1 MIDINR
7 IYNTD
12 CMGPDGMAR
21 IDDGTI
27 DLILCDL
34 PYGVT
39 QNKWD
44 DVIPMGPMWAEY
56 KRIIKPHGVIAL
68 TSMQPFTSQLVMSNP
83 NQFKYEII
91 WDKAIPTGFLNA
103 KKQVLRR
110 HENILIFYS
119 GQGTYNPQKTPGK
132 PYDNGYILVTT
143 SNYGRLRP
151 ILNRNKTGDR
161 YPTTILK
168 ISNTNRK
175 GRIHPNQ
182 KPVKLFE
189 WLIKTYSNPGELV
202 LDNCTGSGTTAVAC
216 INTSR
221 NFIGFETDKEYY
233 KKSLERIEGLKKAG
247 RQVKIC

>member
-21 IDDGTI
+21 IDNGAVDM
-27 DLILCDL
+27 ILCDL

-44 DVIPMGPMWAEY
+44 SVIPIEPMWAEY
-56 KRIIKPHGVIAL
+56 TRIIKPHGVIAL
-68 TSMQPFTSQLVMSNP
+68 TSMQPFTSQLVMSNIKR
-83 NQFKYEII
+83 FKYEII
-91 WDKAIPTGFLNA
+91 WDKISPTGFLNA
-103 KKQVLRR
+103 KKQVMRR
-110 HENILIFYS
+110 HENILIFYQ
-119 GQGTYNPQKTPGK
+119 GQGTYNPQKTAGEPYRRGK
-132 PYDNGYILVTT
+132 SGVST
-143 SNYGRLRP
+143 NYGRIKLYTRC
-151 ILNRNKTGDR
+151 RKADDR

-168 ISNTNRK
+168 ISNANRK
-175 GRIHPNQ
+175 NRIHPNQ

-202 LDNCTGSGTTAVAC
+202 LDNCTGSGTTAIAC
-216 INTSR
+216 TNTNR

-233 KKSLERIEGLKKAG
+233 EKSLERIEDLKKAG

>member
-27 DLILCDL
+27 DMILCDL

-44 DVIPMGPMWAEY
+44 NVIPIEPMWAEY
-56 KRIIKPHGVIAL
+56 KRVIKPHGVIAL

-83 NQFKYEII
+83 EQFKYEII
-91 WDKAIPTGFLNA
+91 WDKVGITGFLNA
-103 KKQVLRR
+103 KRQILRR
-110 HENILIFYS
+110 HEDILIFYS
-119 GQGTYNPQKTPGK
+119 GQGTYNPQKTAGE
-132 PYDNGYILVTT
+132 PYDRGYRCGKTP
-143 SNYGRLRP
+143 NYGKQHRYIARS
-151 ILNRNKTGDR
+151 KTGDR

-168 ISNTNRK
+168 ISNADR
-175 GRIHPNQ
+175 GGHIHPNQ

-189 WLIKTYSNPGELV
+189 WLIKTYSNSGELI
-202 LDNCTGSGTTAVAC
+202 LDNCMGSGTTAVAC
-216 INTSR
+216 IDTNR

-233 KKSLERIEGLKKAG
+233 GKSLERIKKLKESG
-247 RQVKIC
+247 RQVEM